1 MHFKQQC
8 CVVPAFNEPFE
19 RKILQILGRYLRKE
33 AIKAFFAILIVLFM
47 VSVGVSF
54 AESLRAIARGVLPA
68 SMLYVELGL
77 RTIDILTILLPLSLY
92 LAVLSKLAQMYRNQE
107 LVIFHSSGISSRYLL
122 KMFVPQMLF
131 FFVLLL
137 AISMYFIPL
146 ASKTSEKLTLA
157 ASKDVSLMG
166 LKEGVFQELSGSN
179 SVIYVREINVE
190 KNRLENI
197 FVNIKHKD
205 RVDTLTA
212 EYGYQYEDAK
222 TKERYITLHNGFRNE
237 GIPGSKKYQLMR
249 FEKNDIKLPK
259 LKGKSVDVDEA
270 GKSIQ
275 ELILSDRLIDKVEIH
290 KRLSPAFSIVV
301 LILLAVS
308 ISKTSP
314 RESKLTSLVLGLL
327 IYIVYLIVLSIAI
340 SLIEQ
345 GKVPA
350 WTGTWWVH
358 LVFILYGSWRTYKS
372 DSSF

>member
-33 AIKAFFAILIVLFM
+33 TIKAFFAILIVLFM

>member
-1 MHFKQQC
+1 VHFKQQC

-19 RKILQILGRYLRKE
+19 RIILQILGRYLRKE
-33 AIKAFFAILIVLFM
+33 TIKAFLAILMVLFM

-107 LVIFHSSGISSRYLL
+107 IVIFHSSGVSSRRIL
-122 KMFVPQMLF
+122 KMYIPQMLF

-137 AISMYFIPL
+137 LLSMYFVPL
-146 ASKTSEKLTLA
+146 ASRTSEKLTLA

-166 LKEGVFQELSGSN
+166 LKEGVFQELTGSD
-179 SVIYVREINVE
+179 SIIYVREINVE

-212 EYGYQYEDAK
+212 EYGFQYEDTK

-275 ELILSDRLIDKVEIH
+275 ELINSNRLIDKVEIH
-290 KRLSPAFSIVV
+290 RRLSPAFSVIV

-314 RESKLTSLVLGLL
+314 RDSKLSSLVLGLL
-327 IYIVYLIVLSIAI
+327 IYIVYLIILSIAT

-350 WTGTWWVH
+350 WVGAWWVH
-358 LVFILYGSWRTYKS
+358 IIFMSYGFWRIYKS
-372 DSSF
+372 DNSF